1 MCDGAKDPKGRWV
14 EYMWPRKKGEQPS
27 RKIAFIIQVPG
38 QPYQVAAG
46 IYNDT
51 ITLDELNSKR

>member
-1 MCDGAKDPKGRWV
+1 
-14 EYMWPRKKGEQPS
+14 MWPRKKGEQPS